1 LFRIVTVVNAGA
13 PASLFDAYLLMKRG
27 VMNVLSK
34 MWLNSLLRSLPSLL
48 LGTTMLS
55 GVALAQVPDRVGRVA
70 YLAGDVQFYSE
81 SAQAWLPAQLNAPV
95 TSRNSLFTGPDG
107 RAEIRFGSTALALDA
122 QTQLDIH
129 LLDDA
134 NFKAAVTRGSVSLRV
149 RQMESDESC
158 EVMAPGASYAM
169 LQAGRFRIDAVDSGS
184 SVTVLAGLVNAS
196 VLGGSSVMVESGQ
209 AVFAENGGFGRS
221 SAHSSALDHWAA
233 QRDNVNRTSQ
243 SARYVSPNM
252 TGYEELDANGRWASD
267 PDYGNVW
274 YPTTHV
280 TPGWAPYR
288 DGRWAYVAPWGWT
301 WIDAAP
307 WGFAPFHYGR
317 WVMIGPRWA
326 WMPGAYVR
334 RPSYAPALVGFIGGS
349 AGGGGAISISIGT
362 RPAVAWYPLPPWEH
376 YRPAYGHHDRHL
388 QNTNNFK
395 IAKPPASAWKT
406 VEHHRVSV
414 NQVHGATVVSR
425 EAFVDSRP
433 LRGAALSVA
442 APVLAAPSVAATP
455 VAAPARSGVS
465 PPPAH
470 ARHEVAAG
478 AMHSSRT
485 VEVAP
490 QVAAKGMDPRPA
502 FSRSESRGAERQT
515 QVPAVA
521 VPPASPPVSSQRQ
534 PAQAVEQAATLPVR
548 RENLPVASPPASVP
562 EPVVAARSAPT
573 PAVALPVQRQPQV
586 QLHERVAEGHSRRDG
601 GSRESAPANV
611 AQPVSQARLPVPQ
624 PEAAAPRVRVE
635 AQVARPE
642 PRMEQRV
649 ESHAVQRVEP
659 RVEQRVE
666 PRREVRPESHQTQRS
681 EPAVQ
686 ARVTAAQPA
695 PQPEQKRTPERERRP
710 HGDKDKEK

>member
-1 LFRIVTVVNAGA
+1 
-13 PASLFDAYLLMKRG
+13 
-27 VMNVLSK
+27 MNVLSR
-34 MWLNSLLRSLPSLL
+34 MLVNLLSGLL
-48 LGTTMLS
+48 LGATMLS
-55 GVALAQVPDRVGRVA
+55 GASLAQVPDRVGRVA

-81 SAQAWLPAQLNAPV
+81 SAQAWLPAQLNTPV

-107 RAEIRFGSTALALDA
+107 RAEIRFGSTAVALDA
-122 QTQLDIH
+122 QTQLDIQV
-129 LLDDA
+129 LDDMSFRA
-134 NFKAAVTRGSVSLRV
+134 GVTRGSVSLRV
-149 RQMESDESC
+149 RQIESDESC
-158 EVMAPGASYAM
+158 EVTAPGASYAV
-169 LQAGRFRIDAVDSGS
+169 LQAGRIRIDAVDSGS

-209 AVFAENGGFGRS
+209 ALFVENGGFGRS
-221 SAHSSALDHWAA
+221 SARSNALDSWAA
-233 QRDNVNRTSQ
+233 QRDNVNRVSQ

-252 TGYEELDANGRWASD
+252 TGHEELDANGRWASD

-274 YPTTHV
+274 YPTTYV

-349 AGGGGAISISIGT
+349 AGGGGAISISIGS
-362 RPAVAWYPLPPWEH
+362 RPAVGWYPLPPWER

-406 VEHHRVSV
+406 VEHQRVST
-414 NQVHGATVVSR
+414 NQVQGATVVSR

-433 LRGAALSVA
+433 VRAAVLPVS
-442 APVLAAPSVAATP
+442 APVLAAPSVAAAP
-455 VAAPARSGVS
+455 VAAPVRSGVPS
-465 PPPAH
+465 AH
-470 ARHEVAAG
+470 GNARHEAATG
-478 AMHSSRT
+478 AVPPSRT

-490 QVAAKGMDPRPA
+490 QVAPRSADPRA
-502 FSRSESRGAERQT
+502 GYSRGEDRGTERQS
-515 QVPAVA
+515 QAPAIA
-521 VPPASPPVSSQRQ
+521 APPASQSALPQRQ
-534 PAQAVEQAATLPVR
+534 SAPASEQAAMPPVR
-548 RENLPVASPPASVP
+548 RESPSAASQPANVPVPVAATRSMS
-562 EPVVAARSAPT
+562 EPVVVL
-573 PAVALPVQRQPQV
+573 PAQRQPQV
-586 QLHERVAEGHSRRDG
+586 QLPERAAEGRSPRDA
-601 GSRESAPANV
+601 SPRENAPATV
-611 AQPVSQARLPVPQ
+611 VQPVPQ
-624 PEAAAPRVRVE
+624 ARSPLSQPEIATPRVRAE

-649 ESHAVQRVEP
+649 EPHAVHRVEP

-666 PRREVRPESHQTQRS
+666 PRIEQRREVRPEPHQTQRS
-681 EPAVQ
+681 EPSVQ
-686 ARVTAAQPA
+686 TRATTAQPT
-695 PQPEQKRTPERERRP
+695 PQQEQKRAPERERRP
-710 HGDKDKEK
+710 HGDKDKDK